1 MTAIDFLNK
10 PNKIRKE
17 LKALEMELALY
28 NRLSN
33 TLPSQDFS
41 TPRVDHTKRD
51 DAYFEKWN
59 LLAIDKE
66 KEIEAKK
73 KELEKVIIEVKK
85 AIEKMDNPDYRVL
98 LQLRYIE
105 NLTFDLIAKKM
116 YISLSTAKRWHREGV
131 YYVEIQRVTN
141 K

>member
-1 MTAIDFLNK
+1 MTAKDFLNK
-10 PNKIRKE
+10 PNRIRKE
-17 LKALEMELALY
+17 LKALEIELDLY

-33 TLPSQDFS
+33 TLPSQDF
-41 TPRVDHTKRD
+41 TVPRVDCTKRD

-73 KELEKVIIEVKK
+73 KELEETIIEVKK
-85 AIEKMDNPDYRVL
+85 VIEKMDNPDYRVL

-105 NLTFDLIAKKM
+105 NLTFELIAKRM
-116 YISLSTAKRWHREGV
+116 YISLSTAKRWYREGIYSLLNNV
-131 YYVEIQRVTN
+131 G
-141 K
+141 